1 MMFQLPELGLLSL
14 AMTIPLISGGLN
26 LAIIATANQAALLM
40 AWILTT
46 QMPHDATGG
55 VLAFWIATAF
65 VAGFLLC
72 LAIGFLTGVIVAVIG
87 VHPILVTL
95 GTQTLVSGISIW
107 AFGHWRKRHPTADRL
122 WPLQLGLDIRRRA
135 TAEPGVIA
143 QSTKDHTRIVEA
155 ISARDQTRAG
165 EAMKTHL
172 ANIEASTRRFA
183 LCAPPPIQKR
193 QSV

>member
-1 MMFQLPELGLLSL
+1 MFQLPELGLLSL

-72 LAIGFLTGVIVAVIG
+72 
-87 VHPILVTL
+87 
-95 GTQTLVSGISIW
+95 
-107 AFGHWRKRHPTADRL
+107 
-122 WPLQLGLDIRRRA
+122 
-135 TAEPGVIA
+135 
-143 QSTKDHTRIVEA
+143 
-155 ISARDQTRAG
+155 
-165 EAMKTHL
+165 
-172 ANIEASTRRFA
+172 
-183 LCAPPPIQKR
+183 
-193 QSV
+193 